1 MLNGTLFMKNSI
13 RFINQVQRLYFQA
26 YQLEI
31 LLLNISQTETC
42 SVLDVFRKMIFKELL
57 KLLVQYFR
65 QQSMDLLLKFWVLVE
80 NLKRYN

>member
-26 YQLEI
+26 YQSEI

>member
-1 MLNGTLFMKNSI
+1 MKNSI
-13 RFINQVQRLYFQA
+13 RFINQVRKLYFQA
-26 YQLEI
+26 YLLEI

>member
-1 MLNGTLFMKNSI
+1 MKNSI

>member
-1 MLNGTLFMKNSI
+1 MKNSI
-13 RFINQVQRLYFQA
+13 KFINQAQKLYFQA
-26 YQLEI
+26 YLLEI

-65 QQSMDLLLKFWVLVE
+65 QQSMDLLLKFWGLVE